1 MTIRLH
7 RFALAAL
14 ILGIGSQVHAQS
26 AQDLACN
33 GAAQDVLRTC
43 QKRIAPVDPPVDPN
57 NLTAAEQQ
65 AKSKHAKAWQAC
77 KEKSDRRAVNCRR

>member
-1 MTIRLH
+1 MTTRIH
-7 RFALAAL
+7 RFALAAV
-14 ILGIGSQVHAQS
+14 ILGISSQVRAQS
-26 AQDLACN
+26 SEDLVCNRAAQDLL
-33 GAAQDVLRTC
+33 QTC
-43 QKRIAPVDPPVDPN
+43 QKRIAPVDPPMDPN